1 MQKLQ
6 WKTLMPYLMPVLV
19 IFLVNIIYFSPQL
32 EGKLVQQGDFIQY
45 QGMSKE
51 ALDFEKKTGRD
62 ILWTNSMF
70 GGMPTFQ
77 INAKNN
83 GNYIGKVDRILTF
96 GIDRPIGMFVA
107 CMLGFYILLILI
119 GINPWLSLL
128 GALFFGLS
136 TNNLILYEAGHV
148 TKLRT
153 IGYGFPAL
161 AGIILAYKGRY
172 LLGASIF
179 ALFFGLNIFSNH
191 PQMTYYLGFVVLIM
205 TVFYGI
211 NYFRN
216 NKGSQFIK
224 ASFSLVVAALL
235 SLGASTSMLWTTYE
249 YSEST
254 MRGKPVLA
262 STGEKPVSSSE
273 TIGLEWEYAMSWS
286 NGYRD
291 LLASFIPKAVGGG
304 SGEWVSKNSEF
315 AKQMKLRQDLQLPT
329 YWGELPFT
337 SGPAYFGAIVF
348 FLFLFGAF
356 AVKGELKWWLVISV
370 LFTFL
375 LSLGKNFS
383 ALNQILFDYLPL
395 FNKFRTPNS
404 VLSVTAGLIPIL
416 GILGLA
422 QLVKSDS
429 RDSYLKPLYYAYGI
443 MASICILLLLFGSSI
458 FSFSGSSDENYKDF
472 IDALVDQRKSMLF
485 SSTLH
490 TFLLISVS
498 AGLIYGFIKNKL
510 ATALLVGGIGVL
522 GVGDLFF
529 NGKSYLGK
537 ENFVNKR
544 QYEKNFVMRPV
555 DKQILEDKDPNYR
568 VYDATVNTFNSA
580 SPSYYHKTI
589 GGYHAA
595 KLQRYQDIIDRH
607 ISKNN
612 QKVLNM
618 LNTKYIIFK
627 GNDDKESVQRNP
639 AALGNAWFVNKII
652 LVDNANAEIDSL
664 TSFDPTGDVVV
675 HKEFEKYVSGLNLQK
690 EGEINLKTYEP
701 DRLVYS
707 SNTNSEQLAVFSE
720 VWYGPDKGWQ
730 AYIDG
735 KPVDHIRVNYVLRGL
750 KVPAGKHE
758 IVFEFKP
765 ASFYSGT
772 YISVICSILIFVGLG
787 FAIYQSFNKN
797 EPVSVDALNT

>member
-107 CMLGFYILLILI
+107 CMLGFYILLILM

-315 AKQMKLRQDLQLPT
+315 AKQMKLLQDLQLPT

-348 FLFLFGAF
+348 FCFF
-356 AVKGELKWWLVISV
+356 SV
-370 LFTFL
+370 
-375 LSLGKNFS
+375 
-383 ALNQILFDYLPL
+383 PL
-395 FNKFRTPNS
+395 
-404 VLSVTAGLIPIL
+404 
-416 GILGLA
+416 
-422 QLVKSDS
+422 Q
-429 RDSYLKPLYYAYGI
+429 
-443 MASICILLLLFGSSI
+443 
-458 FSFSGSSDENYKDF
+458 
-472 IDALVDQRKSMLF
+472 
-485 SSTLH
+485 
-490 TFLLISVS
+490 
-498 AGLIYGFIKNKL
+498 
-510 ATALLVGGIGVL
+510 
-522 GVGDLFF
+522 
-529 NGKSYLGK
+529 
-537 ENFVNKR
+537 
-544 QYEKNFVMRPV
+544 
-555 DKQILEDKDPNYR
+555 
-568 VYDATVNTFNSA
+568 
-580 SPSYYHKTI
+580 
-589 GGYHAA
+589 
-595 KLQRYQDIIDRH
+595 
-607 ISKNN
+607 
-612 QKVLNM
+612 
-618 LNTKYIIFK
+618 
-627 GNDDKESVQRNP
+627 
-639 AALGNAWFVNKII
+639 
-652 LVDNANAEIDSL
+652 
-664 TSFDPTGDVVV
+664 
-675 HKEFEKYVSGLNLQK
+675 
-690 EGEINLKTYEP
+690 
-701 DRLVYS
+701 
-707 SNTNSEQLAVFSE
+707 
-720 VWYGPDKGWQ
+720 
-730 AYIDG
+730 
-735 KPVDHIRVNYVLRGL
+735 
-750 KVPAGKHE
+750 
-758 IVFEFKP
+758 
-765 ASFYSGT
+765 
-772 YISVICSILIFVGLG
+772 
-787 FAIYQSFNKN
+787 
-797 EPVSVDALNT
+797 